1 MAQIKPNIFIIIIL
15 SILLIFGVY
24 LAFIGG
30 YGSDEDTLPMIYVF
44 ERRLADGTF
53 VTSRFTGNPVAEM
66 GIGFLSYFFGS
77 FVANLVTFSFFLLGI
92 LFIFFALSEKKDLNL
107 YLFLLL
113 CLSSQVLYFDNLEP
127 IDYSWALF
135 PFGLGFYLLS
145 KKNIELAILLLAI
158 SVGTRINFLI
168 FILPIVFLYNY
179 DYKISFQKKIIIF
192 FSIFFVSGLFYL
204 PIWFDNSFSME
215 WLTAAR
221 PTEQGFTGLLSRFV
235 YKTVLALGLAQILII
250 IYTFIRSKT
259 LVINFYKN
267 RIYFFVILLNF
278 LLFLYIPA
286 ELSYL
291 QPAIIFLYLF
301 VVKFF
306 DKKIIYVI
314 IFLNFFSWMV
324 NYDFLKIEYKNNDI
338 CSPKQAQNAQVKFS
352 LKPGGIE
359 KYLKS
364 REMIKC
370 WAYDTYKER
379 SDKIIQGKALK

>member
-77 FVANLVTFSFFLLGI
+77 FVANLVTFSFFLFGI

-192 FSIFFVSGLFYL
+192 FSIFFVGGLFYL

-221 PTEQGFTGLLSRFV
+221 PTDQGFTGLLSRFF

-338 CSPKQAQNAQVKFS
+338 CSPKQAQNAQVNFS

>member
-77 FVANLVTFSFFLLGI
+77 FVANLVTFSFFLFGI

-127 IDYSWALF
+127 IDYSWAFF

-192 FSIFFVSGLFYL
+192 FSIFFVGGLFYL

-221 PTEQGFTGLLSRFV
+221 PTDQGFTGLLSRFF

-338 CSPKQAQNAQVKFS
+338 CSPKQAQNAQVNFS